1 MLIHLSPRMPR
12 RPDGRVAIVD
22 ELPRSPDLY
31 VPFRTNDATLKTRLP
46 LMVWN
51 ALGVAGE
58 VDFKRRAKFARELV
72 FIHLYGRYDFEMMRE
87 CEEGFFY
94 RPPLAKSDHGL
105 VLKSEVRRYSKIRP
119 LFEIK
124 PESKWRRMLGES
136 TEELVLAMPEL
147 MHKHLTQVAAEIPR
161 TPSRALRQIIVNELF
176 GRRYSPELRGRNK
189 R

>member
-87 CEEGFFY
+87 CEDGFFY
-94 RPPLAKSDHGL
+94 VAPVFKESIEFEDDAYLDSPAFL
-105 VLKSEVRRYSKIRP
+105 RRS
-119 LFEIK
+119 
-124 PESKWRRMLGES
+124 PESEWRHALGEA
-136 TEELVLAMPEL
+136 TRELVLSMPEL
-147 MHKHLTQVAAEIPR
+147 MHKHILQIAFDIDR
-161 TPSRALRQIIVNELF
+161 TAGRTLRQIIVNELF
-176 GRRYSPELRGRNK
+176 GRRFTPELISRNQI
-189 R
+189 

>member
-22 ELPRSPDLY
+22 ELPRSPELY
-31 VPFRTNDATLKTRLP
+31 VPFRNNDRAVKTRLP
-46 LMVWN
+46 KMVWN
-51 ALGVAGE
+51 ALSVAGE
-58 VDFKRRAKFARELV
+58 VGFHQRATFARQLV
-72 FIHLYGRYDFEMMRE
+72 FIHLYGRYDYEMMRE

-94 RPPLAKSDHGL
+94 KPRQSRLNKLFGAPSGVRAYRAYDLRP
-105 VLKSEVRRYSKIRP
+105 
-119 LFEIK
+119 K
-124 PESKWRRMLGES
+124 PKSKWRRMLGES

>member
-94 RPPLAKSDHGL
+94 RPPLAKSDKISAFKRPSASY
-105 VLKSEVRRYSKIRP
+105 KSAQK
-119 LFEIK
+119 FEIK
-124 PESKWRRMLGES
+124 PEGKWRRMLGES